1 MPYTPRISLSDEDS
15 YIVHCL
21 DLSPAPT
28 DDFLAAKDRLEQH
41 QRGTSLYYHTL
52 DVRDGPATTT
62 LFKQISQGHFSV
74 ENDITRRHTLPP
86 RFDGLVAAAGV
97 QHLENALDY
106 TPSDIHKMFEVNY
119 TGVLLSAQA
128 AARTIISTST
138 PAASIVLV
146 ASMSAF
152 VANKGLKSSIYNSS
166 KAAVVQLARNL
177 AMEWARY
184 GIRVNALCP
193 GHTLTPM
200 VEENFKEVGD
210 GLREVWERENMLGRM
225 ARPGEMVGGVVF
237 MLSEASSF
245 MTGASLVIDG
255 GHTAW

>member
-1 MPYTPRISLSDEDS
+1 
-15 YIVHCL
+15 
-21 DLSPAPT
+21 
-28 DDFLAAKDRLEQH
+28 
-41 QRGTSLYYHTL
+41 
-52 DVRDGPATTT
+52 
-62 LFKQISQGHFSV
+62 
-74 ENDITRRHTLPP
+74 
-86 RFDGLVAAAGV
+86 
-97 QHLENALDY
+97 
-106 TPSDIHKMFEVNY
+106 
-119 TGVLLSAQA
+119 
-128 AARTIISTST
+128 
-138 PAASIVLV
+138 
-146 ASMSAF
+146 
-152 VANKGLKSSIYNSS
+152 
-166 KAAVVQLARNL
+166 
-177 AMEWARY
+177 MEWARY